1 MSKAT
6 KLPGLK
12 NIPPSTDKELYA
24 SLQAMK
30 EALAVRL
37 GQEGDPLDR
46 AITLRELIDSGMAKK
61 LTNKNFDPNTTTTD
75 FVGATDDPVDLSIPP
90 APTGLEASGAFT
102 EIVIN
107 WNPPTYSNHS
117 FTEVFRSRDD
127 VIGTAQLVT
136 TTASFVTTDTVGY
149 NQEYYYWV
157 RFVSTSGVRGPFNQ
171 TNGVKASTVED
182 IAAVMTQLSESLSDL
197 PGFNLLTTTAAAAN
211 VIKSSSEPSTRAD
224 GSSIGAF
231 DIWFDTDDG
240 QVYTRNAS
248 NNGWVAGRDATLVN
262 LFGST
267 SFTGSTLTGAM
278 ATAQSDIVTVTNAQ
292 SSTATSVTNLTAYV
306 GSGNDNSGTAYSAS
320 NTIISHVN
328 ATDAN
333 AAAAYVL
340 KVEANG
346 AVAGMVL
353 EANASASGTGS
364 AIQFQADKFA
374 IWDGSGAAS
383 SNSVAPF
390 IVSGGTVFIDSARI
404 QDGAITNAR
413 IADATIE
420 AAKIADATI
429 TAAKIGDG
437 EITTAKIKDGDIT
450 TAKIGTGQITTAL
463 IGDAEITEAKIS
475 GTLSAN
481 VISTTNLI
489 LPATGGSTSISFS
502 ENNNQNR
509 FICSVGS
516 GAGFYQGFVK
526 FTGSSNHVKSLG
538 FYFIDSSATSGSG
551 SNFEV
556 NLDSSTG
563 SNSDTNTPLAG
574 KSVSSKAVYPS
585 SNAVPSSAETDTV
598 KTSGYGLRPFVLS
611 HGVGFGSQ
619 GQLSNRRSTNE
630 NDDRLFSG
638 HESVNIPI
646 TFTYTGSNSVSLF
659 VRGQADSASGNSC
672 TVEARFIRFGTS

>member
-127 VIGTAQLVT
+127 AIGTAQLVT

-171 TNGVKASTVED
+171 TNGVKATTVED

-197 PGFNLLTTTAAAAN
+197 PGFNLITTTAAAAN

-248 NNGWVAGRDATLVN
+248 NNAWVAGRDATLVN

-267 SFTGSTLTGAM
+267 SFTGSTLTAAM

-292 SSTATSVTNLTAYV
+292 SATASTVTSLNSTVGTNSSSINTLNTTTASHTGDLNAMFVLQATTESN
-306 GSGNDNSGTAYSAS
+306 GSQS
-320 NTIISHVN
+320 
-328 ATDAN
+328 
-333 AAAAYVL
+333 
-340 KVEANG
+340 
-346 AVAGMVL
+346 VAGMVIGS
-353 EANASASGTGS
+353 NASDGSGAQS
-364 AIQFQADKFA
+364 FVQFQADKFA
-374 IWDGSGAAS
+374 IWNGTNA
-383 SNSVAPF
+383 NVAPF

-429 TAAKIGDG
+429 TTAKIGNAQ
-437 EITTAKIKDGDIT
+437 ITTALIDDAAIT

-463 IGDAEITEAKIS
+463 IDDAQITEAKIS
-475 GTLSAN
+475 GTLTAS
-481 VISTTNLI
+481 VINTTNLI
-489 LPATGGSTSISFS
+489 LPTSGGRVSGASIGNF
-502 ENNNQNR
+502 NNNAKR
-509 FICSVGS
+509 YAEITTVGT
-516 GAGFYQGFVK
+516 GAGFYHGYVR
-526 FTGSSNHVKSLG
+526 L
-538 FYFIDSSATSGSG
+538 
-551 SNFEV
+551 
-556 NLDSSTG
+556 TG
-563 SNSDTNTPLAG
+563 SNSSDFASG
-574 KSVSSKAVYPS
+574 DIDAQSKAGQVKTIHILFSDGTVDTTETSGPTDTAELT
-585 SNAVPSSAETDTV
+585 NSSAGVIYRTPKLVHLDTSITDSRLSSGDETA
-598 KTSGYGLRPFVLS
+598 
-611 HGVGFGSQ
+611 
-619 GQLSNRRSTNE
+619 
-630 NDDRLFSG
+630 
-638 HESVNIPI
+638 NIPI
-646 TFTYTGSNSVSLF
+646 AFRYTGTGTVKCYMFGQGDGATRQIGNADVRF
-659 VRGQADSASGNSC
+659 VKFSA
-672 TVEARFIRFGTS
+672 T